1 MAIILDLPDSEIT
14 APAQQT
20 QQYDLTEH
28 NDIAGFEAQQ
38 GNNGYW
44 GNPPPTFES
53 GADGDY
59 NDYWNRPPPEYNTGS
74 DSGTGETT
82 PTSVATRNRTE
93 NNIVG
98 IDDVVDFQQGAKKYD
113 ILYFP
118 TGLMNEGSLQK
129 RYPHA
134 MGIFMNVNSKS
145 KLGKFMAKKDSY
157 VAERR
162 LDGNDLGGSSANQAL
177 GTTNNGSSAST
188 TNAVRDTGIGLK
200 QELKNVQGND
210 LEANTKRGILTA
222 AIEVNKAFEKL
233 SENIAKYKRF
243 TGCIMLP
250 IPLTIAA
257 EYTAKYGLAGSSG
270 LIGSVLHQATG
281 GPNMAGD
288 IKGVGAAVMTDL
300 LRGEIRTIVENVTNA
315 KNMPFTSLG
324 GVNGGGATFDKV
336 LGTVSNPRTEQVFQQ
351 IELRSWPFQWHLPIT
366 TVREWNTI
374 RKIISL
380 LKENMHPELETTDLG
395 TYMIMPNEFDIEF
408 YENVRKDVEKDSM
421 MSSGTFKESETLP
434 KIATC
439 VLSGLRVDYTPHG
452 HWISFEGTMIP
463 PYVSIQATFQEVE
476 PIHRAMVQDVGDN
489 EGSRYSVDVGY
500 YADGANKAAQKRRRG
515 F

>member
-38 GNNGYW
+38 GNNDYW
-44 GNPPPTFES
+44 GNPPPTFET
-53 GADGDY
+53 GADGAQ
-59 NDYWNRPPPEYNTGS
+59 NDYWDRPPPEYNTGS

-98 IDDVVDFQQGAKKYD
+98 IDDVVEFKQGAKKYD

-118 TGLMNEGSLQK
+118 TGLMNDGSLQK

-145 KLGKFMAKKDSY
+145 KLGKFMAGKDSY
-157 VAERR
+157 EAERR
-162 LDGNDLGGSSANQAL
+162 LDGGDLGGSSANQSL
-177 GTTNNGSSAST
+177 GKTNNGSEATTTNRIREVGTDLQQQRST
-188 TNAVRDTGIGLK
+188 TDSQTKKFALDAAV
-200 QELKNVQGND
+200 EM
-210 LEANTKRGILTA
+210 
-222 AIEVNKAFEKL
+222 NKAFEEL
-233 SENIAKYKRF
+233 SKNIAKYKRF

-250 IPLTIAA
+250 IPLQIQAQ
-257 EYTAKYGLAGSSG
+257 YNAKYGVAGSSG

-288 IKGVGAAVMTDL
+288 VKGMIGSAISDFA
-300 LRGEIRTIVENVTNA
+300 RGEIRTVVENITNP

-324 GVNGGGATFDKV
+324 GVQGGGATFDKI
-336 LGTVSNPRTEQVFQQ
+336 LGTVQNPRTEQVFQQ
-351 IELRSWPFQWHLPIT
+351 IELREWPFQWHLPIT
-366 TVREWNTI
+366 TVREWNTV

-408 YENVRKDVEKDSM
+408 YENTRKDVEKDSM

-463 PYVSIQATFQEVE
+463 PYVAIQATFQEVE
-476 PIHRAMVQDVGDN
+476 PIHRAMVQDIGDN
-489 EGSRYSVDVGY
+489 EGSRYSVDAGY